1 MILFLYSLLKLF
13 SGGLKMKKLIAFV
26 SAALLA
32 AGLIGCASTQT
43 EELCEKEAFRN
54 QFNQEIWDELPE
66 QFRAG
71 DTPNIL
77 CNRYDGWIDS
87 KVDTLDDKIR

>member
-1 MILFLYSLLKLF
+1 
-13 SGGLKMKKLIAFV
+13 MKKLIAFV

-32 AGLIGCASTQT
+32 AALIGCASTQT

-77 CNRYDGWIDS
+77 CNRYLTGYRDDGWIDS
-87 KVDTLDDKIR
+87 KVDTIDDKIR

>member
-1 MILFLYSLLKLF
+1 
-13 SGGLKMKKLIAFV
+13 MKKLIAFV

-32 AGLIGCASTQT
+32 AALIGCASTQT

-66 QFRAG
+66 
-71 DTPNIL
+71 
-77 CNRYDGWIDS
+77 
-87 KVDTLDDKIR
+87 